1 MLDKVVQQN
10 IINLGLNNGGRA
22 PGPKA
27 RKEFLEKPQSQVTM
41 RSGQALNRGGTMIL
55 APVSNQ
61 PKNDF
66 SSIPNPKENMQALL
80 NGPYLDLS

>member
-1 MLDKVVQQN
+1 
-10 IINLGLNNGGRA
+10 
-22 PGPKA
+22 
-27 RKEFLEKPQSQVTM
+27 
-41 RSGQALNRGGTMIL
+41 MIL